1 MVLGV
6 DGNSPDVS
14 LQVLSCNSY
23 RNGRQI
29 ILSEII
35 NIMLQIA
42 LCCILATLPEGSCYS
57 GCT

>member
-6 DGNSPDVS
+6 DGKSPDVS

-23 RNGRQI
+23 INGRQI

-42 LCCILATLPEGSCYS
+42 LCCILATLPERN
-57 GCT
+57 